1 LGGSEHV
8 GLVDLRTEAP
18 RLLGVIGGLWLA
30 HVDPPALPEV
40 RASVGRM
47 TAAGDAGRLVESVRA
62 EHVERPAG
70 WIGGTYEMH
79 ARCELDGCRWPCGAV
94 QVAEALE
101 KESARAERLAG
112 VVDRLLVVAGETP
125 TGGPDAPWIGCGTCH
140 MGCIRRADG
149 RPVPDKPGYAHKS
162 WCPVP
167 GASAALG
174 LATAK
179 GGRDE

>member
-1 LGGSEHV
+1 V

-101 KESARAERLAG
+101 RESARAERLAG
-112 VVDRLLVVAGETP
+112 YARHKSKCTA
-125 TGGPDAPWIGCGTCH
+125 APYEPH
-140 MGCIRRADG
+140 
-149 RPVPDKPGYAHKS
+149 PGYPCS
-162 WCPVP
+162 C
-167 GASAALG
+167 GLSAALG
-174 LATAK
+174 LAA
-179 GGRDE
+179 GEGESDD

>member
-1 LGGSEHV
+1 V

-112 VVDRLLVVAGETP
+112 VVDRLLV
-125 TGGPDAPWIGCGTCH
+125 
-140 MGCIRRADG
+140 G

>member
-1 LGGSEHV
+1 V

-101 KESARAERLAG
+101 RESARAERLAG
-112 VVDRLLVVAGETP
+112 YTDHLMTCAKQKRLNDAEVAIALSTP
-125 TGGPDAPWIGCGTCH
+125 GWEPPSCTCGL
-140 MGCIRRADG
+140 
-149 RPVPDKPGYAHKS
+149 
-162 WCPVP
+162 
-167 GASAALG
+167 SAALG
-174 LATAK
+174 LAA
-179 GGRDE
+179 GEGEN